1 MPDGRV
7 RINKEVMQTAINN
20 YKTSKGETVST
31 IFKMSDAVRTMDQAW
46 DGTASERFKS
56 QFNTMFNNLRQCEEK
71 VDQFITNLEG
81 VLSSYES
88 TEVDVQGLFEDLDEG
103 TAYSNDIRPSM

>member
-1 MPDGRV
+1 MADGRV

-20 YKTSKGETVST
+20 YKIEKGEMIATCY
-31 IFKMSDAVRTMDQAW
+31 KMSDAVRTMDQAW
-46 DGTASERFKS
+46 DGTASERFKT
-56 QFNTMFNNLRQCEEK
+56 QFNSMFNNLKQCEDK
-71 VDQFITNLEG
+71 VNQFITNLEG